1 MLRYA
6 VPQPCQAMCFD
17 SIVRTWRCTVQVA
30 DALSLQFR
38 LPPPGV
44 PPPLPRA
51 SQDVL
56 GGCPAVDALLLT
68 SVWAVAALRQLAKV
82 SNPGGDST
90 SLALHFHTLS
100 HVIGLMLLGTWAPTS
115 AAYMGLSGLLCRPSA
130 ER

>member
-1 MLRYA
+1 MVQSSSQTTLCMLA
-6 VPQPCQAMCFD
+6 
-17 SIVRTWRCTVQVA
+17 VQVA

-68 SVWAVAALRQLAKV
+68 SVWAVAALRQLAQV
-82 SNPGGDST
+82 REVAGPVNTTVPVVFTAHSLLHLRSNKPM
-90 SLALHFHTLS
+90 
-100 HVIGLMLLGTWAPTS
+100 LMS
-115 AAYMGLSGLLCRPSA
+115 K
-130 ER
+130 

>member
-1 MLRYA
+1 MGHRTEGGNRMMLMLLA
-6 VPQPCQAMCFD
+6 
-17 SIVRTWRCTVQVA
+17 VQVA

-68 SVWAVAALRQLAKV
+68 SVWAVAALRQLAQV
-82 SNPGGDST
+82 
-90 SLALHFHTLS
+90 
-100 HVIGLMLLGTWAPTS
+100 
-115 AAYMGLSGLLCRPSA
+115 RPVAGSVDTHK
-130 ER
+130 